1 MPRRGW
7 TGKSARGESAL
18 ASLLRAAE
26 RTGILVSIA
35 NRRLTAAQ
43 ARRIAVAAQGFSEP
57 RPSGKVTRAHLRQL
71 ISRIQVLQLDS
82 VSVAVRAHYA
92 PVFSRLGPY
101 DRDVLDSAAWGPAPM
116 PAGDRPEE
124 KPDSTGRGP
133 APTRLL
139 AEYWAHEAALM
150 AVDDWPLLRW
160 RMREYRHGRWGT
172 HIVKANPQLAED
184 IVAAVAELGPSTAG
198 QIEAHLATEPGG
210 PRGSWWGSRT
220 DTKWVAEA
228 LFASGVLTTA
238 TRVGF
243 ARHYDLVERVLPASV
258 LAREVDDDEAIRELT
273 LRAATALGLGT
284 EADIRD
290 YFRLSAQQV
299 KPALAEL
306 LAAGEIERVE
316 VDGWSAPAYLC
327 AGRTVPRR
335 DRGTALLCP
344 FDPLIFFRPR
354 VERLFGFH
362 YRIEIYTPAAKRQYG
377 YYVWPLLM
385 DGRLVARVD
394 LKADR
399 AANSLRV
406 VGAFGEPDVPRAQV
420 AAALASEL
428 ESMASWLGLGG
439 FSVSGRGDLAP
450 ELRAVTKRAG

>member
-1 MPRRGW
+1 
-7 TGKSARGESAL
+7 
-18 ASLLRAAE
+18 
-26 RTGILVSIA
+26 VSI
-35 NRRLTAAQ
+35 RTPRLTAAQ

-57 RPSGKVTRAHLRQL
+57 RPGGSITRAHLKRL

-101 DRDVLDSAAWGPAPM
+101 DRDVLDRAAWGP
-116 PAGDRPEE
+116 R
-124 KPDSTGRGP
+124 SS
-133 APTRLL
+133 RLL

-160 RMREYRHGRWGT
+160 RMRQYRHGRWGT
-172 HIVKANPQLAED
+172 HIVKANPQLADD
-184 IVAAVAELGPSTAG
+184 IVSAVAELGPSTAG
-198 QIEAHLATEPGG
+198 QIEAHLAAEPRRKKGA
-210 PRGSWWGSRT
+210 WWTRS

-228 LFASGVLTTA
+228 LFSSGVLTTA

-243 ARHYDLVERVLPASV
+243 ARHYDLVERVLPPEV
-258 LAREVDDDEAIRELT
+258 LARQVDDDEAVRELA
-273 LRAATALGLGT
+273 LRAATALGVGT
-284 EADIRD
+284 EADLRD

-299 KPALAEL
+299 RPAIADL
-306 LAAGEIERVE
+306 LAAGEIERVD
-316 VDGWSAPAYLC
+316 VDGWSAPAYLR

-354 VERLFGFH
+354 VERIFGFH

-377 YYVWPLLM
+377 YYVWPLLL
-385 DGRLVARVD
+385 DGQLVARAD

-399 AANSLRV
+399 ATDSLRV
-406 VGAFGEPDVPRAQV
+406 VGAFAEPDTPRARV
-420 AAALASEL
+420 AAALAGEL
-428 ESMASWLGLGG
+428 VSMASWLGLGG
-439 FSVSGRGDLAP
+439 FSVSTRGDLAGD
-450 ELRAVTKRAG
+450 LRAVS

>member
-1 MPRRGW
+1 M
-7 TGKSARGESAL
+7 
-18 ASLLRAAE
+18 
-26 RTGILVSIA
+26 
-35 NRRLTAAQ
+35 
-43 ARRIAVAAQGFSEP
+43 
-57 RPSGKVTRAHLRQL
+57 
-71 ISRIQVLQLDS
+71 
-82 VSVAVRAHYA
+82 AVRAHYA

-101 DRDVLDSAAWGPAPM
+101 DRDVLDRAAWGPRSA
-116 PAGDRPEE
+116 
-124 KPDSTGRGP
+124 
-133 APTRLL
+133 RLL

-160 RMREYRHGRWGT
+160 RMRQYRHGRWGT

-198 QIEAHLATEPGG
+198 QIEAHLAAEPRTGAG
-210 PRGSWWGSRT
+210 RQKVWWTRS

-258 LAREVDDDEAIRELT
+258 LARRVDDDEAVRELT
-273 LRAATALGLGT
+273 LRAATALGVGT

-299 KPALAEL
+299 KPAIADL
-306 LAAGEIERVE
+306 LAAGEIERVG
-316 VDGWSAPAYLC
+316 VDGWSAPAYLR
-327 AGRTVPRR
+327 AGRTVPRT

-354 VERLFGFH
+354 VERLFGFN

-399 AANSLRV
+399 ATNSLRV
-406 VGAFGEPDVPRAQV
+406 VGAFGEPDVSRASV
-420 AAALASEL
+420 AAALTGEL

-439 FSVSGRGDLAP
+439 FSVSGRGDLAG
-450 ELRAVTKRAG
+450 ELRAAAKRAG

>member
-1 MPRRGW
+1 MP
-7 TGKSARGESAL
+7 T
-18 ASLLRAAE
+18 
-26 RTGILVSIA
+26 
-35 NRRLTAAQ
+35 RRLSATQ
-43 ARRIAVAAQGFSEP
+43 ARRIAVAAQGFTDP
-57 RPSGKVTRAHLRQL
+57 RPGGEITRAHLKRL

-101 DRDVLDSAAWGPAPM
+101 DRDVLDRAAWGP
-116 PAGDRPEE
+116 R
-124 KPDSTGRGP
+124 SS
-133 APTRLL
+133 RLL

-150 AVDDWPLLRW
+150 AVEDWPLLRW
-160 RMREYRHGRWGT
+160 RMRQYRHGRWGT
-172 HIVKANPQLAED
+172 HIVKANPQLADE
-184 IVAAVAELGPSTAG
+184 IVAAIAELGPSTAG
-198 QIEAHLATEPGG
+198 QIEAHLAAEPRRKKGA
-210 PRGSWWGSRT
+210 WWTRS

-228 LFASGVLTTA
+228 LFSAGVLTTA

-243 ARHYDLVERVLPASV
+243 ARHYDLVERVLPAAV

-273 LRAATALGLGT
+273 LRAATALGVGT

-299 KPALAEL
+299 KPAI
-306 LAAGEIERVE
+306 AALVATGDIEPVD
-316 VDGWSAPAYLC
+316 VDGWSAPAYLR
-327 AGRTVPRR
+327 AGRTVPRA

-354 VERLFGFH
+354 VERLFEFH

-406 VGAFGEPDVPRAQV
+406 LGAFGEPDAPKARV
-420 AAALASEL
+420 AAALTGEL

-439 FSVSGRGDLAP
+439 FSVAGRGDLSG
-450 ELRAVTKRAG
+450 ELRAAAKRVS

>member
-1 MPRRGW
+1 M
-7 TGKSARGESAL
+7 
-18 ASLLRAAE
+18 
-26 RTGILVSIA
+26 SIR
-35 NRRLTAAQ
+35 NRSLTAAQ

-57 RPSGKVTRAHLRQL
+57 KPGGPINRAHLTRL

-101 DRDVLDSAAWGPAPM
+101 DRDVLDRAAWGP
-116 PAGDRPEE
+116 R
-124 KPDSTGRGP
+124 SS
-133 APTRLL
+133 RLL

-160 RMREYRHGRWGT
+160 RMRQYRHGRWGT
-172 HIVKANPQLAED
+172 HIVQANPQLAED

-198 QIEAHLATEPGG
+198 QIEAHLAAEPRRKKGT
-210 PRGSWWGSRT
+210 WWSRS

-228 LFASGVLTTA
+228 LFASGALTTA

-243 ARHYDLVERVLPASV
+243 ARHYDLVERVLPPNV
-258 LAREVDDDEAIRELT
+258 LARHVDDDAAVRELT
-273 LRAATALGLGT
+273 LRAATALGVGT

-299 KPALAEL
+299 KPAIAGLVAD
-306 LAAGEIERVE
+306 GEIERVH
-316 VDGWSAPAYLC
+316 VDGWSAPAYLR
-327 AGRTVPRR
+327 AGRTVPRQ

-354 VERLFGFH
+354 VERLFNFH
-362 YRIEIYTPAAKRQYG
+362 YRVEIYVPANKRQYG

-399 AANSLRV
+399 ATNSLRV
-406 VGAFGEPDVPRAQV
+406 VGAFGEPDIPRARV
-420 AAALASEL
+420 AAALAGEL
-428 ESMASWLGLGG
+428 ESMASWLGLGR
-439 FSVSGRGDLAP
+439 FSVSGRGDLAG
-450 ELRAVTKRAG
+450 ELRTAAKRAS

>member
-1 MPRRGW
+1 
-7 TGKSARGESAL
+7 
-18 ASLLRAAE
+18 
-26 RTGILVSIA
+26 
-35 NRRLTAAQ
+35 
-43 ARRIAVAAQGFSEP
+43 
-57 RPSGKVTRAHLRQL
+57 
-71 ISRIQVLQLDS
+71 VLQLDS

-92 PVFSRLGPY
+92 LVFSRLGPY
-101 DRDVLDSAAWGPAPM
+101 DRDVLDRAAWGP
-116 PAGDRPEE
+116 R
-124 KPDSTGRGP
+124 SS
-133 APTRLL
+133 RLL

-150 AVDDWPLLRW
+150 AVEDWPLLRW
-160 RMREYRHGRWGT
+160 RMRQYTHGRWGT
-172 HIVKANPQLAED
+172 HIVKANPELAER

-198 QIEAHLATEPGG
+198 QIEEHLAAEPRRKKGT
-210 PRGSWWGSRT
+210 WWTRS

-238 TRVGF
+238 TRLGF
-243 ARHYDLVERVLPASV
+243 ARHYDLVERVLPARV
-258 LAREVDDDEAIRELT
+258 LARQVDDDEAVRELT
-273 LRAATALGLGT
+273 LRAATALGVGT

-299 KPALAEL
+299 KPAIAGL
-306 LAAGEIERVE
+306 LSAGEIERVD
-316 VDGWSAPAYLC
+316 VDGWSAPAYLR
-327 AGRTVPRR
+327 AGRTVPRV

-362 YRIEIYTPAAKRQYG
+362 YRIEIYTPAAKRRYG

-399 AANSLRV
+399 AADSLRV
-406 VGAFGEPDVPRAQV
+406 MGAFGEPDTPRRQV
-420 AAALASEL
+420 VAALAGQL

-439 FSVSGRGDLAP
+439 FSVSTRGDLAAD
-450 ELRAVTKRAG
+450 LRAVG

>member
-1 MPRRGW
+1 MS
-7 TGKSARGESAL
+7 T
-18 ASLLRAAE
+18 
-26 RTGILVSIA
+26 
-35 NRRLTAAQ
+35 LTAAQ
-43 ARRIAVAAQGFSEP
+43 ARRVAVAAQGFTEP
-57 RPSGKVTRAHLRQL
+57 KPGGPITRAHLKRL

-101 DRDVLDSAAWGPAPM
+101 DRDVLDRAAWGPRSA
-116 PAGDRPEE
+116 
-124 KPDSTGRGP
+124 
-133 APTRLL
+133 RLL

-160 RMREYRHGRWGT
+160 RMRQYRHGRWGT

-184 IVAAVAELGPSTAG
+184 IVGAVAELGPSTAG
-198 QIEAHLATEPGG
+198 QIEAHLAAEPRTGAG
-210 PRGSWWGSRT
+210 RPKKVWWTRS

-258 LAREVDDDEAIRELT
+258 LARRVADDEAVRELT
-273 LRAATALGLGT
+273 LRAATALGVGT

-299 KPALAEL
+299 KPAIADLVADGEL
-306 LAAGEIERVE
+306 EPVD
-316 VDGWSAPAYLC
+316 VDGWSAPAYLV
-327 AGRTVPRR
+327 AGQAIPRHN
-335 DRGTALLCP
+335 RGTALLCP

-362 YRIEIYTPAAKRQYG
+362 YRIEIYTPANKRQYG
-377 YYVWPLLM
+377 YYVWPFLL
-385 DGRLVARVD
+385 DGELVGRVD

-399 AANSLRV
+399 AADALHV
-406 VGAFGEPDVPRAQV
+406 VGAFVEPGRSPSRV
-420 AAALASEL
+420 AARLTAELAT
-428 ESMASWLGLGG
+428 MASWLGLGG
-439 FSVSGRGDLAP
+439 VTVGDRGDLAG
-450 ELRAVTKRAG
+450 ELRTRLQSR

>member
-1 MPRRGW
+1 MP
-7 TGKSARGESAL
+7 TGN
-18 ASLLRAAE
+18 
-26 RTGILVSIA
+26 RT
-35 NRRLTAAQ
+35 LTNAQ
-43 ARRIAVAAQGFSEP
+43 ARRLAVAAQGFNEP
-57 RPSGKVTRAHLRQL
+57 RPRGPVTRAHLKSL

-101 DRDVLDSAAWGPAPM
+101 DRDVLDRAAWSHSARSP
-116 PAGDRPEE
+116 
-124 KPDSTGRGP
+124 
-133 APTRLL
+133 RLL
-139 AEYWAHEAALM
+139 VEYWAHEAALM

-160 RMREYRHGRWGT
+160 RMRQYTHGRWGT

-184 IVAAVAELGPSTAG
+184 ILAAVAELGPSTAG
-198 QIEAHLATEPGG
+198 QIEAHLAAEPRRKKGA
-210 PRGSWWGSRT
+210 WWTRS

-228 LFASGVLTTA
+228 LFASGALTTA

-243 ARHYDLVERVLPASV
+243 ARHYDLVERVLPRRV
-258 LAREVDDDEAIRELT
+258 LAREVDDDEAVRELT
-273 LRAATALGLGT
+273 LRAASALGVGT

-299 KPALAEL
+299 KPAIADL
-306 LAAGEIERVE
+306 LAAGEIERVD
-316 VDGWSAPAYLC
+316 VDGWSAPAYLR
-327 AGRTVPRR
+327 AGRTLPRT

-399 AANSLRV
+399 AADSLRV
-406 VGAFGEPDVPRAQV
+406 LGAFGEPDVPRARV
-420 AAALASEL
+420 AAALAGEL
-428 ESMASWLGLGG
+428 ESMVSWLGLGG
-439 FSVSGRGDLAP
+439 FSVSGRGDLAG
-450 ELRAVTKRAG
+450 ELRAATRRAG